1 MTQSKRSGTEL
12 NNVISGSGYDRLD
25 TRGGPTVW
33 YVYEGPNCYC
43 NNGDKGQTW
52 KNPKFI
58 VPALQNGLFTAE
70 QVGRL
75 IGYEDNG
82 G

>member
-1 MTQSKRSGTEL
+1 MDEAEL
-12 NNVISGSGYDRLD
+12 SQVISGHGPDRYD

-33 YVYEGPNCYC
+33 YVYKDEGPLCFC

-70 QVGRL
+70 QVGGL